1 MLSNF
6 SKVLMAHISF
16 TAVLNNG
23 NIGQGIGGIRKST
36 KKNYIYL
43 FLTCCVTCVT
53 KKENQNRGPQ
63 MNSPTLPQKIF
74 KFFATSP
81 VPIRRSGQA
90 FVVTGPCIAAN
101 YGL

>member
-1 MLSNF
+1 
-6 SKVLMAHISF
+6 MAHISF
-16 TAVLNNG
+16 TAVINNG
-23 NIGQGIGGIRKST
+23 GIRKGIGGIQKGT
-36 KKNYIYL
+36 KKNYIYVL
-43 FLTCCVTCVT
+43 QLAAWRAWR

-81 VPIRRSGQA
+81 VPIHRSGQA
-90 FVVTGPCIAAN
+90 FMVIGPRIAAI

>member
-1 MLSNF
+1 MQF
-6 SKVLMAHISF
+6 F
-16 TAVLNNG
+16 
-23 NIGQGIGGIRKST
+23 KSVDGT
-36 KKNYIYL
+36 YVFYCRNKQWRHQKRHRWHPERHQEELYL
-43 FLTCCVTCVT
+43 RFVTCCVTCVT

-81 VPIRRSGQA
+81 VPIRRSAQA
-90 FVVTGPCIAAN
+90 FMVIGPCTAAN